1 MSPQTATNAKE
12 RQSYERALHFLK
24 ANIPEKRLD
33 IHLSYESFRALE
45 VQAQALYGDMRA
57 RVKYSAIDSRVTIH
71 TAPTA
76 LHSSAAVSLQEGIA
90 YEMYWFSM
98 PDLIFIIEVGYSD
111 SPDSS

>member
-45 VQAQALYGDMRA
+45 VQAQALYGNAKYMTMINAPVLVFALTA
-57 RVKYSAIDSRVTIH
+57 RRYAC
-71 TAPTA
+71 AC
-76 LHSSAAVSLQEGIA
+76 
-90 YEMYWFSM
+90 
-98 PDLIFIIEVGYSD
+98 
-111 SPDSS
+111 